1 MGGKIVETKV
11 SKRKKS
17 IGTYIFWGLLIIGIL
32 PIALVVTSSYHST
45 KQLLIQ
51 RNELSKESALN
62 LVVEQKENLRINGE
76 NKLDALAATLGEK
89 MTGNRLSDMA
99 NELKSVVDQNN
110 MIIAATVGDA
120 DGQYITTAA
129 APTDY
134 DPRTRPWYQG
144 ASSNKDKYYWTE
156 PYLDAATNNY
166 VVTVAKEYFVNEKAI
181 IISLDISY
189 QEIGKAV
196 DVLNVG
202 RTGTAWLISSSGI
215 ILSSTEQNKVGK
227 DISKT
232 KLYKKIKASSKTKG
246 TVSLEKGNKI
256 SAVSYDKVSNS
267 SITWAVSFVDES
279 DLDTELHQLLKISG
293 VVSFIIIVIILVA
306 SIFITRLVRES
317 IAVFNNKF
325 ESAGQGKLSLISTG
339 ESIENQR
346 YSLKRWVHRKI
357 TAPDEYGS
365 EVMQMS
371 AHFNQMIRQM
381 SQLIGNV
388 QHESNR
394 VATMSD
400 SLVELSKQTSIATEE
415 VSETITGI
423 ADVTGTQAQDT
434 EQSVTQLQHLVEVLG
449 VLKSNVVEMNDKSNE
464 STALNQ
470 ESLNIMEQVDHN
482 WSEVITQMEELMGGM
497 RSMDRNVQNINQ
509 IINVINDI
517 SYQTNL
523 LALNASIEAASAGES
538 GKGFAVVAAEIRKLA
553 EQSKDS
559 TKEIET
565 IIGEIQTQSNQMVSQ
580 TTASVSASEN
590 QTKLIVD
597 AISSSKEVFAR
608 SNYMI
613 QRISEIE
620 NALDRIVTIQQNV
633 LDSLENISASTEE
646 NAAGT
651 QEVSAN
657 AEEVMATME
666 EFTNHVEDLRGI
678 AITLKKLAGQFKVE

>member
-1 MGGKIVETKV
+1 METKV

-32 PIALVVTSSYHST
+32 PIALVVTSSYQST

-62 LVVEQKENLRINGE
+62 IVIEQKENLRINGE

-89 MTGNRLSDMA
+89 ITGNRLSDMA
-99 NELKSVVDQNN
+99 NEIKSVVDQNN

-189 QEIGKAV
+189 QEIDKAV
-196 DVLNVG
+196 EVLNVG

-215 ILSSTEQNKVGK
+215 ILSSTEQNQVGK

-279 DLDTELHQLLKISG
+279 DLDTELHELLKISG

>member
-1 MGGKIVETKV
+1 MGTKV

-62 LVVEQKENLRINGE
+62 LVVEQKENLQINGE

-89 MTGNRLSDMA
+89 MTENRLSDMA
-99 NELKSVVDQNN
+99 NELKSVVDHDN

-120 DGQYITTAA
+120 DGQYVSTAA
-129 APTDY
+129 VPNDY

-144 ASSNKDKYYWTE
+144 ASSNKDKYYWTD
-156 PYLDAATNNY
+156 PYPDAATNNY
-166 VVTVAKEYFVNEKAI
+166 VVTVAKEYSVNEKAI

-189 QEIGKAV
+189 QAIDKAV
-196 DVLNVG
+196 EALNVG
-202 RTGTAWLISSSGI
+202 RTGTASLISSSGI
-215 ILSSTEQNKVGK
+215 ILSSNEQNQVGK

-232 KLYKKIKASSKTKG
+232 ELYKKIKASSKTKG
-246 TVSLEKGNKI
+246 TVSLEKGNQI
-256 SAVSYDKVSNS
+256 NEVSYDKISKS
-267 SITWAVSFVDES
+267 SITWAISSVDES
-279 DLDTELHQLLKISG
+279 DLDTELHELLKISG

-306 SIFITRLVRES
+306 SILITRLVRES

-325 ESAGQGKLSLISTG
+325 ESAGQGKLSLISTE
-339 ESIENQR
+339 ESTENQR

-434 EQSVTQLQHLVEVLG
+434 EQSVTQLQHLVEV
-449 VLKSNVVEMNDKSNE
+449 VDELKSNVVEMNDKSNE

-497 RSMDRNVQNINQ
+497 RSMDGNVQNINQ

-613 QRISEIE
+613 QRISEFE

-678 AITLKKLAGQFKVE
+678 AIALKKLAGQFKVE